1 MIIFL
6 NGCSSSGKSTLITA
20 FQYKVEKPWLSV
32 GIDTFWAMMP
42 RNYIMYGS
50 HSHQGFYYVPGQ
62 DGVGP
67 TMEVKNGEFG
77 MQVMH
82 TIPQVVRTL
91 ALNNLD
97 FLVDE
102 VVLEEEL
109 LRGYV
114 TFLADQKVYFVW
126 VGCDLK
132 VLEEREILRGN
143 RGQGLARMQMKIVP
157 TLDWPYDF
165 TVDTTSQSAFDVAQQ
180 LIDFVAT
187 NSEPQAFKTL
197 KRRWNL

>member
-6 NGCSSSGKSTLITA
+6 NGCSSSGKSTIITA
-20 FQYKVEKPWLSV
+20 FQYQAEQPWLSV

-42 RNYIMYGS
+42 RNYIMYGPRS
-50 HSHQGFYYVPGQ
+50 HDGFYYVPGR
-62 DGVGP
+62 DGQGP

-82 TIPQVVRTL
+82 MIPQVVNTM
-91 ALNNLD
+91 ASNKLD
-97 FLVDE
+97 LLIDE
-102 VVLEEEL
+102 VVLEEDL
-109 LRGYV
+109 LKGYV
-114 TFLADQKVYFVW
+114 KHLAQHKVYFIW
-126 VGCDLK
+126 VSCGLK

-165 TVDTTSQSAFDVAQQ
+165 TVDTTNASAFDSAQS
-180 LIDFVAT
+180 IMNFVAK
-187 NSEPQAFKTL
+187 NPNPQSFAQL
-197 KRRWNL
+197 KKRWGL

>member
-6 NGCSSSGKSTLITA
+6 NGCSSSGKSTIITA
-20 FQYKVEKPWLSV
+20 FQHTAETPWLSV

-42 RNYIMYGS
+42 KNYIMYGP
-50 HSHQGFYYVPGQ
+50 HSHDGFYYVPGR
-62 DGVGP
+62 DGQGP

-82 TIPQVVRTL
+82 MIPQVVSTM
-91 ALNNLD
+91 AQNKLD
-97 FLVDE
+97 LLVDE
-102 VVLEEEL
+102 VVLEEDL
-109 LRGYV
+109 LKGYV
-114 TFLADQKVYFVW
+114 RYLSEHTVYFVW
-126 VGCDLK
+126 VSCNLK

-165 TVDTTSQSAFDVAQQ
+165 TVDTTNASAFDSAQS
-180 LIDFVAT
+180 IMDFVRK
-187 NSEPQAFKTL
+187 NPNPQSFKQL
-197 KRRWNL
+197 QKRWGL